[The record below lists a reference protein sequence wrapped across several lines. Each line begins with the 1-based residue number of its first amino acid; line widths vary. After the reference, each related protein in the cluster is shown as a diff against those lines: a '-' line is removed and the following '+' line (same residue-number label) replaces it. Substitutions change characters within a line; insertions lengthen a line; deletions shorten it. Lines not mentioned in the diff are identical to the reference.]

1 MTQSTG
7 RMAQTDEDLMSGV
20 RQGDLRSLGPLFE
33 RHHVHLFNFLLR
45 LTGDRAHSEDLVQD
59 VFFRILRYRQ
69 TYRDG
74 TSFTTWMYQI
84 ARNARVDAL
93 RKKRPEVGVELETLS
108 PADARPTPADRAEST
123 QQEELLRRSLSLLPE
138 EKRELL
144 VLSRYQNLPHD
155 QIAELLHCEVSTVKV
170 RVFRAVQELKKIY
183 QGLLTEHKRTGRGA
197 WAVAD
202 EGHGNAV

>member
-1 MTQSTG
+1 MQSRE
-7 RMAQTDEDLMSGV
+7 RMAQTDEELMSGV
-20 RQGDLRSLGPLFE
+20 RQGDLRGLGQLFE
-33 RHHVHLFNFLLR
+33 RHHVHLYNFVLR
-45 LTGDRAHSEDLVQD
+45 LTGDRPHSEDLVQE

-93 RKKRPEVGVELETLS
+93 RKKRPEIGVELETIS
-108 PADARPTPADRAEST
+108 PADGRPTPAARAEST
-123 QQEELLRRSLSLLPE
+123 QQEELLRRSLALLPE

-144 VLSRYQNLPHD
+144 VLSRYQNLRHE

-170 RVFRAVQELKKIY
+170 RVFRAVQELKKIFNSL
-183 QGLLTEHKRTGRGA
+183 QVEHKRTGRGA
-197 WAVAD
+197 WALPD
-202 EGHGNAV
+202 EGHGYEV